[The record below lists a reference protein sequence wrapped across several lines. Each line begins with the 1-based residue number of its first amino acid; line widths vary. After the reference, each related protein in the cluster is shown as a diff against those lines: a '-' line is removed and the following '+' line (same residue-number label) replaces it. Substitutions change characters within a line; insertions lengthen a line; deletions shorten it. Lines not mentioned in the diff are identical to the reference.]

1 MTVRLQSRD
10 IQVLDGDTHL
20 CTQHF
25 YTEEIK
31 QLQINRKKRVHEGNT
46 LQSQCLL
53 CQPVDGDTCSSLV
66 LRVKKK
72 QKTNP
77 QNNYVLIDYKSF
89 KLFPT
94 KILF

>member
-31 QLQINRKKRVHEGNT
+31 QLQIKRKKRVLVVQGNT

-53 CQPVDGDTCSSLV
+53 CQPVDGDTCSSLI
-66 LRVKKK
+66 LRVKKNK
-72 QKTNP
+72 
-77 QNNYVLIDYKSF
+77 
-89 KLFPT
+89 PT
-94 KILF
+94 KQLRAD